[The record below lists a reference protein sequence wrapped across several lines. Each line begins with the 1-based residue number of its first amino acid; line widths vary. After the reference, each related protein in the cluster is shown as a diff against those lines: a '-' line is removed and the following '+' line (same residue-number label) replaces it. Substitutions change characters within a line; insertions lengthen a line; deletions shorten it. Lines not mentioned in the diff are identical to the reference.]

1 MAEPS
6 PWATADQVT
15 APWRPLTAA
24 EKQRAEALI
33 ASVSRDIDRRWPTLR
48 DRVAA
53 GDVRTADVVDVVTWM
68 VLPVLGGP
76 PFPGAKSWQ
85 VTSGSESRAITLDRS
100 SDPRDPWVYAQWM
113 LDILDGPAESRG
125 SVPLG
130 SFPAAGP
137 FERLFPGWPEERG
150 R

>member
-1 MAEPS
+1 MDDLS
-6 PWATADQVT
+6 PWATTEQVS
-15 APWRPLTAA
+15 APWRPLTTA
-24 EKQRAEALI
+24 ETQRAEALI

-48 DRVAA
+48 ARVAA
-53 GDVRTADVVDVVTWM
+53 GELAAQDVVDVVTWL

-113 LDILDGPAESRG
+113 LDILNGDGGARG
-125 SVPLG
+125 AVPLG
-130 SFPAAGP
+130 SFPAPGP
-137 FERLFPGWPEERG
+137 FDRLFPGWPER
-150 R
+150 